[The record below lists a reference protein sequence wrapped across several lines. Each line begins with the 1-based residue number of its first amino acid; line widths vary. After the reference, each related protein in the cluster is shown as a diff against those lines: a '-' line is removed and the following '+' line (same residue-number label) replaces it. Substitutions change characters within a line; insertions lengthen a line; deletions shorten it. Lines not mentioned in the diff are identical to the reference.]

1 MLSFIITEYPYRLCI
16 VNMTSNDAYD
26 VYIAFSGNAIE
37 DGVYYEFQPKY
48 FIETRL
54 THTQPIILEEYDAWD
69 LDSKYYYEVLYV
81 KDSRIN
87 LQRYYRDSLN
97 NVLSITLPKRFREDV
112 WQIEEL
118 SHEQFSVTKIMPI
131 LFDDLYVT
139 DVPVKHKSY
148 LALLKKSSLFERFFT
163 DLFKEADEKLRN
175 GLHSSEDIPQFADYL
190 LEAYNI
196 SFENSEGTNVVLSK
210 CAALMEKLQLSY
222 NDMGNYFMKYVI

>member
-16 VNMTSNDAYD
+16 VNMTSSDAHD

-48 FIETRL
+48 FIENRL
-54 THTQPIILEEYDAWD
+54 LQTQPIILEEYDAWD

-81 KDSRIN
+81 KESRMN
-87 LQRYYRDSLN
+87 LQRYYRNYLN
-97 NVLSITLPKRFREDV
+97 NVISIHLPKRFREDV
-112 WQIEEL
+112 WQIEEV

-131 LFDDLYVT
+131 LFDDLYVM

-163 DLFKEADEKLRN
+163 DLFKDANERLRN
-175 GLHSSEDIPQFADYL
+175 GLHNEEDIPQFADYL
-190 LEAYNI
+190 LEEYNI
-196 SFENSEGTNVVLSK
+196 GFETSEGTDVVLSK
-210 CAALMEKLQLSY
+210 CEAVMEKLQLSY
-222 NDMGNYFMKYVI
+222 NEMGSYFMKYVI